1 MKKHI
6 QIGVAMVAMGFAM
19 SAMAEGDQAIPEDS
33 LGLSKV
39 SVDDSPAP
47 SVVKYKEPDVGTV
60 NKRSV
65 RSYPTAPPT
74 IPHTIEGMLPI
85 TLDVNMCKDCH
96 VQPKQIGKKIAK
108 CMPVPA
114 PASHYIDV
122 KKGELNLGRWSCVQC
137 HQPQADVPPI
147 VESTFGQRAKTHKA
161 K

>member
-19 SAMAEGDQAIPEDS
+19 STMAESDQAIQEDS

-47 SVVKYKEPDVGTV
+47 PVIKYQEPGVGTV

-65 RSYPTAPPT
+65 RSYQTAPPMV
-74 IPHTIEGMLPI
+74 PHSIEGMLPI
-85 TLDVNMCKDCH
+85 TLEANMCKDCH
-96 VQPKQIGKKIAK
+96 VQPERIGKKIAK
-108 CMPVPA
+108 GMPVPA

-122 KKGELNLGRWSCVQC
+122 KKGEFNVGRWSCVQC

-147 VESTFGQRAKTHKA
+147 VESTFGPRAKHNKA